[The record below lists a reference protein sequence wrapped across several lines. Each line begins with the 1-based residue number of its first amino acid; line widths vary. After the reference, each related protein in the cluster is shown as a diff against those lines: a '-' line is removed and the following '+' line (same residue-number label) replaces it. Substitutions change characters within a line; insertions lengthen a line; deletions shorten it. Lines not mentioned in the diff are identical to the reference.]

1 MTVRLFAGLPLDA
14 GTRAT
19 LEALT
24 AGVRGA
30 DWPVKW
36 MAPEAWHLTVKF
48 YGEREEADVA
58 RISAG
63 LAEAVQG
70 TPPLDLQFTA
80 LGANA
85 PGRRARVL
93 WVDVVAP
100 AALELLHHRVERA
113 GEALGIEAEG
123 RPFRPH
129 LTIGRVR
136 NGAVLPPGAGEGLAA
151 VAVDVAFLAHR
162 LVLFESR
169 LGPGGPRY
177 SERAAFPLEQAA

>member
-1 MTVRLFAGLPLDA
+1 MSVRLFAGLPLDT

-19 LEALT
+19 LAGLT
-24 AGVRGA
+24 ADVRRT
-30 DWPVKW
+30 DWPVRW
-36 MAPEAWHLTVKF
+36 VAPEAWHLTVKF
-48 YGEREEADVA
+48 YGERAEAEVA
-58 RISAG
+58 PIGAG
-63 LAEAVQG
+63 LAEAVRE

-93 WVDVVAP
+93 WLDVEAP
-100 AALELLHHRVERA
+100 AALELLHHRVELA
-113 GEALGIEAEG
+113 GRALGIEAEG

-136 NGAVLPPGAGEGLAA
+136 NGAVLPPDAGERLAA
-151 VAVDVAFLAHR
+151 TAMDVAFVADR

-169 LGPGGPRY
+169 LGPSGPRY
-177 SERAAFPLEQAA
+177 TERAAFPLEQAA